1 VNLIDRL
8 PLRIQM
14 AWWTW
19 RLRWSSWR
27 IERIAKKLNQTG
39 TTCLPTDAR
48 ELVDRAAKLR

>member
-1 VNLIDRL
+1 MNLIDRL